1 VGFFKE
7 KEEEEEEE
15 EEEEGKGRLI
25 VSRPSAS
32 GFLGNAQLCVW
43 ETKNN
48 LDYLN
53 LR

>member
-7 KEEEEEEE
+7 KEEE